1 FSRKLVYYQKWV
13 QHDSRDENWKQAFYL
28 EELKKIKI
36 PVFIQSGWFDSQ
48 LLGSK
53 IAYEGLTKAG
63 NKNVKMI
70 IGPWGHTDKE
80 STSFKNQFMGE
91 AAGEINLQVEYLR
104 WFDYWL
110 KGIDN
115 GIMNEPKVQLYAMNE
130 NKWHNDDSYP
140 LSSTKNIKLFL
151 SNTKQSKDSIPKTGK
166 LVFNPDQINEG
177 SETFV
182 YDPGNIAV
190 FTNDMYN
197 QIRGNKF

>member
-1 FSRKLVYYQKWV
+1 
-13 QHDSRDENWKQAFYL
+13 
-28 EELKKIKI
+28 
-36 PVFIQSGWFDSQ
+36 
-48 LLGSK
+48 
-53 IAYEGLTKAG
+53 
-63 NKNVKMI
+63 
-70 IGPWGHTDKE
+70 KE

-197 QIRGNKF
+197 QIRGNKFGFFEDLLTGRKDYLLYTTTELEEETILGQISAKIFASSSAVDTDWITILLVLNDK